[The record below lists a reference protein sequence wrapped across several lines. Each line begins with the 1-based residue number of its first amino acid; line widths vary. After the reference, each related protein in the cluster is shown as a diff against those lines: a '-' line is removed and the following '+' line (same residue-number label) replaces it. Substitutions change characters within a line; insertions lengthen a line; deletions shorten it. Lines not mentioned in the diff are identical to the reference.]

1 MVITQDNKKQIEEI
15 IKEMDCP
22 KDFQCYKSSFENL
35 SEVGIVGDAKMVECI
50 EESAK
55 TCEFGH
61 SFGLGFICKC
71 PLRNCI
77 ARNFHR

>member
-1 MVITQDNKKQIEEI
+1 MVITQENKKQIEEI
-15 IKEMDCP
+15 IKEMNCP
-22 KDFQCYKSSFENL
+22 KDFQCYKSNFENL
-35 SEVGIVGDAKMVECI
+35 IDVGIVSDAKMIECI
-50 EESAK
+50 EECAK

-71 PLRNCI
+71 PLRNYI

>member
-1 MVITQDNKKQIEEI
+1 MVLTQENKKQIEEI

-22 KDFQCYKSSFENL
+22 KDFECYKSGFEKL
-35 SEVGIVGDAKMVECI
+35 SEVGIVGDAKMIECI

-55 TCEFGH
+55 TCEFGL

-71 PLRNCI
+71 PVRNYI
-77 ARNFHR
+77 AKNFYR